1 MQCHKCKAEIAD
13 SAILCDTCGAV
24 VQTTP
29 EDAPAEKDH
38 RRINLRRLIAIGA
51 ALTVILVGVVGVW
64 LNNTAEA
71 VATRYVQESMEGDLK
86 ATLSLQVG
94 DMRAALEKQ
103 TSEEQRQNIFQNA
116 EYQASLLGLELSIDN
131 FSKYYKAMETIVK
144 ETYTQAYGEGYK
156 LSYKVR
162 ETEDMTIKE
171 FDAICDAYTNAYYD
185 ARVGLDV
192 DVDRLQVGKLV
203 TVTVTVDGK
212 DGVQS
217 YDRTIYLVK
226 YKGAWKVVSNTY
238 GPIY

>member
-1 MQCHKCKAEIAD
+1 MQCQNCHAEIGD
-13 SAILCDTCGAV
+13 SAILCDACGAV

-29 EDAPAEKDH
+29 EDAPAKKDH

-71 VATRYVQESMEGDLK
+71 VATRYVQESMEGELK
-86 ATLSLQVG
+86 TVLSLCVG
-94 DMRAALEKQ
+94 DMRNLLEKKS
-103 TSEEQRQNIFQNA
+103 TEEQRKNIFQNA
-116 EYQASLLGLELSIDN
+116 EEQGALVGLELSVDN
-131 FSKYYKAMETIVK
+131 FSEYYKALATITQ

-162 ETEDMTIKE
+162 ETEDMSIKE
-171 FDAICDAYTNAYYD
+171 FDAICDVYTNIHSD
-185 ARVGLDV
+185 LGV
-192 DVDRLQVGKLV
+192 DVDRLKVGKIV

>member
-1 MQCHKCKAEIAD
+1 MQCHHCQAEIAD

-86 ATLSLQVG
+86 AVLSLCVG
-94 DMRAALEKQ
+94 DMRNLLEKKS
-103 TSEEQRQNIFQNA
+103 TEEQRKNIFQNA
-116 EYQASLLGLELSIDN
+116 EEQGALVGLELSVDN
-131 FSKYYKAMETIVK
+131 FSEYYKALATITQ

-162 ETEDMTIKE
+162 ETEDMSIKE
-171 FDAICDAYTNAYYD
+171 FDAICDVYTNIHSD
-185 ARVGLDV
+185 LGV
-192 DVDRLQVGKLV
+192 DVDRLKVGKIV

>member
-1 MQCHKCKAEIAD
+1 MQCQNCHAEIED
-13 SAILCDTCGAV
+13 SAILCDACGAV
-24 VQTTP
+24 VKEQPVEERPDT
-29 EDAPAEKDH
+29 EKKH
-38 RRINLRRLIAIGA
+38 RRANLRRYIAIGA
-51 ALTVILVGVVGVW
+51 ALTVILVGIVGLW
-64 LNNTAEA
+64 LSNTAEA

-86 ATLSLQVG
+86 TVLSLCVG
-94 DMRAALEKQ
+94 DMRNLLEKKS
-103 TSEEQRQNIFQNA
+103 TEEQRKHIFQNA
-116 EYQASLLGLELSIDN
+116 EEQGALVGLELSVDS
-131 FSKYYKAMETIVK
+131 FSDYYKALATITQ

-171 FDAICDAYTNAYYD
+171 FDAICDAYANVHAD
-185 ARVGLDV
+185 LNV
-192 DVDRLQVGKLV
+192 DTDRLQVGKIV
-203 TVTVTVDGK
+203 TVTITVDGK